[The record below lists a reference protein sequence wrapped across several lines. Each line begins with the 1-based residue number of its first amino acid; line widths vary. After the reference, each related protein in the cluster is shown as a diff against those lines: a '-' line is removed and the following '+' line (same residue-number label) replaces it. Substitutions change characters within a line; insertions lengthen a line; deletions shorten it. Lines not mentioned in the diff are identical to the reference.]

1 MELKG
6 IQPTIQQIVVAI
18 SAVLQIEVE
27 IADHELFRIAG
38 TGVIKYDIWK
48 DMRNED
54 FVYRQCLRS
63 GRPVIVERPG
73 FEELCAP
80 CMHYQ
85 NCKEFGEVCYP
96 ILLQDKVLGV
106 IGLIALNEE
115 QRNRL
120 FSDVEAKID
129 FLHKMSEL
137 IATKIKESEL
147 LLEQQVIERKLSTLI
162 GYIDNGVL
170 MINHGGQCEFINR
183 AARELL
189 GIPEV
194 KLPGKEIIEQLVEP
208 FCGSPS
214 MGKTEAEGKLIA
226 VKMKEKYIHLF
237 VTYHPSRSDEFVKDA
252 VIMIA
257 DPEHMADVA
266 MKYTEGSHKG
276 FEVIIG
282 NHPLIQTLKDT
293 LRKISNSRSPVL
305 IRGESGTGKEFIA
318 ECIHRYS
325 ERKNRSYAALNC
337 AVLPEPVL
345 DKQLFGSK
353 EKKGKLLET
362 DGGTLFLDDIADMP
376 MSIQLKLLRV
386 LEEKSIW
393 LEEGREQVPIDARI
407 ISSTDKDLE
416 LLIQKGLFR
425 RDLFY
430 KLSIFP
436 LEVPSLSERKQDI
449 LLLANHFLQMHS
461 RANRKYITTI
471 SEAVKKILISYHW
484 PGNIRELSNIM
495 EYAVNFSDGIS
506 IYKEHLPEYIR
517 NIEVVNTGIEL
528 AADRE
533 SYNLKRLEREM
544 IQRALAAAAQKGEPK
559 EKAAAMLGIGR
570 ATLFRKMQQ
579 YDLA

>member
-1 MELKG
+1 MYLKE

-54 FVYRQCLRS
+54 FVYRQCLRT
-63 GRPVIVERPG
+63 GKPVIVERPG
-73 FEELCAP
+73 FEGLCKP
-80 CMHYQ
+80 CIHYQ

-96 ILLQDKVLGV
+96 ILLDGKVLGI
-106 IGLIALNEE
+106 IGLIAFNEE
-115 QRNRL
+115 QRVRL

-129 FLHKMSEL
+129 FLHKMAEL

-147 LLEQQVIERKLSTLI
+147 LEEQRIIERKLSTLI
-162 GYIDNGVL
+162 GYIDNGII
-170 MINHGGQCEFINR
+170 MINHSGECEFINH

-189 GIPEV
+189 KIPPDG
-194 KLPGKEIIEQLVEP
+194 LPEKDLIEQLVEP
-208 FCGSPS
+208 FRN
-214 MGKTEAEGKLIA
+214 GKYTPQTEAEGMLIA
-226 VKMKEKYIHLF
+226 VKIKEKYVHLF
-237 VTYHPSRSDEFVKDA
+237 ITYHPSRSDEFIKDA

-257 DPEHMADVA
+257 DPEHMANMA
-266 MKYTEGSHKG
+266 MKYTEGNHKG
-276 FEVIIG
+276 FESIIG
-282 NHPLIQTLKDT
+282 NHPLILALKET
-293 LRKISNSRSPVL
+293 LRKIANSRSPVL
-305 IRGESGTGKEFIA
+305 IRGENGTGKEFIA

-325 ERKNRSYAALNC
+325 ERKNQPYTALNC
-337 AVLPEPVL
+337 AVLPEAVL

-353 EKKGKLLET
+353 EKTGKLIET
-362 DGGTLFLDDIADMP
+362 NGGTLFLDDIADMP

-393 LEEGREQVPIDARI
+393 LEDGQEQVPINVRM

-416 LLIQKGLFR
+416 RLTQKGLFR

-430 KLSIFP
+430 KLSIFR

-449 LLLANHFLQMHS
+449 LLLANHFLQTHS

-471 SEAVKKILISYHW
+471 SEDVKKILVSYHW
-484 PGNIRELSNIM
+484 PGNIRELSNII
-495 EYAVNFSDGIS
+495 EYSVNFSNNTS
-506 IYKEHLPEYIR
+506 IHKEHLPEYIR
-517 NIEVVNTGIEL
+517 NIEVVDRFGEFTGD
-528 AADRE
+528 AA
-533 SYNLKRLEREM
+533 YNLKEIERDT
-544 IQRALAAAAQKGEPK
+544 IQRALAAVAKRGEAK
-559 EKAAAMLGIGR
+559 EKAAAFLGISR

-579 YDLA
+579 YELS

>member
-1 MELKG
+1 MELKE

-54 FVYRQCLRS
+54 FVYRQCLKS
-63 GRPVIVERPG
+63 GQPVIVERPG

-96 ILLQDKVLGV
+96 ILLQGKVLGV
-106 IGLIALNEE
+106 IGLIALNGE
-115 QRNRL
+115 QRDRL

-129 FLHKMSEL
+129 FLHKMSEM
-137 IATKIKESEL
+137 IASKIKESEL
-147 LLEQQVIERKLSTLI
+147 LLEQQVIERKLSALI

-170 MINHGGQCEFINR
+170 MINHSGQCEFINR

-189 GIPEV
+189 RIPEDQ
-194 KLPGKEIIEQLVEP
+194 LPGREIIGQLVEP
-208 FCGSPS
+208 FCGRRSVEES
-214 MGKTEAEGKLIA
+214 EAEGKLIA
-226 VKMKEKYIHLF
+226 VKLEDKYTHLF
-237 VTYHPSRSDEFVKDA
+237 VTYHPSRSDEYVKDA

-293 LRKISNSRSPVL
+293 LRKIANSRSPVL

-325 ERKNRSYAALNC
+325 ERKNQPYTALNC

-345 DKQLFGSK
+345 DKQLFGGRDR
-353 EKKGKLLET
+353 KGKLVET

-386 LEEKSIW
+386 LEEKSVW
-393 LEEGREQVPIDARI
+393 LEEGREQVPIDVRMI
-407 ISSTDKDLE
+407 CSTDKDLE
-416 LLIQKGLFR
+416 RLIQKGSFR

-436 LEVPSLSERKQDI
+436 LEVPSLSERRQDI
-449 LLLANHFLQMHS
+449 LLLANHFLQVHS
-461 RANRKYITTI
+461 RANRKYITSI
-471 SEAVKKILISYHW
+471 REDVKKILVSYHW

-495 EYAVNFSDGIS
+495 EYAVNFSDSTS
-506 IYKEHLPEYIR
+506 IHKEHLPEHIR
-517 NIEVVNTGIEL
+517 NIEVISAGVEAGI
-528 AADRE
+528 DQE

-544 IQRALAAAAQKGEPK
+544 IQRALAAAAQNGEPK
-559 EKAAAMLGIGR
+559 ERAAVMLGIGR

-579 YDLA
+579 YELI

>member
-1 MELKG
+1 MDLKE

-48 DMRNED
+48 EMRNED
-54 FVYRQCLRS
+54 YVYRECLKT
-63 GRPVIVERPG
+63 GQPVIVERPG
-73 FEELCAP
+73 HENLCIP

-85 NCKEFGEVCYP
+85 NCKEYGEICFP
-96 ILLQDKVLGV
+96 IVLDGKVRGV
-106 IGLIALNEE
+106 IGLIAFDEK
-115 QRNRL
+115 QRKRL

-129 FLHKMSEL
+129 FLDKMAIL

-147 LLEQQVIERKLSTLI
+147 LLEQRIFERKLSALI
-162 GYIDNGVL
+162 SYIDNGFVV
-170 MINHGGQCEFINR
+170 INHSGQCEFINP

-189 GIPEV
+189 RIPPEEV
-194 KLPGKEIIEQLVEP
+194 PDRELIEQLAEP
-208 FCGSPS
+208 FAGGGHTPRS
-214 MGKTEAEGKLIA
+214 EAEGKLIA
-226 VKMKEKYIHLF
+226 VKIKEKYVHLF

-257 DPEHMADVA
+257 NPEQMAHMA
-266 MKYTEGSHKG
+266 MKYTEGNHKG
-276 FEVIIG
+276 FEAIIG
-282 NHPLIQTLKDT
+282 NHPLIQSLKDT
-293 LRKISNSRSPVL
+293 LRKIANSRSPVL
-305 IRGESGTGKEFIA
+305 IHGESGTGKEFIA

-325 ERKNRSYAALNC
+325 ERKNQPYTALNC

-353 EKKGKLLET
+353 DRLGKLIASH
-362 DGGTLFLDDIADMP
+362 GGTLFLDDIADMP

-386 LEEKSIW
+386 LEEKSVW
-393 LEEGREQVPIDARI
+393 LEEEQVPIDIRI

-416 LLIQKGLFR
+416 ELIRKGMFR

-436 LEVPSLSERKQDI
+436 VEVPSLNERKQDI
-449 LLLANHFLQMHS
+449 LLLANHFLQTHS
-461 RANRKYITTI
+461 RANRKYIAAI
-471 SEAVKKILISYHW
+471 SEDVKKILISYHW

-495 EYAVNFSDGIS
+495 EYAVNFSESTS
-506 IYKEHLPEYIR
+506 IEPVHLPEYIR
-517 NIEVVNTGIEL
+517 NIETVEL
-528 AADRE
+528 PGEWAAD
-533 SYNLKRLEREM
+533 SKYNLKELERDA
-544 IQRALAAAAQKGEPK
+544 IQRAVAAVSGRGEPK
-559 EKAAAMLGIGR
+559 EKAAAILGISR

-579 YDLA
+579 YEIS